1 MTEENN
7 PDTGK
12 ILAKESSNVFLE
24 HPKILFLSFA
34 SVVCGILVFYLSL
47 SSMYPVQDIL
57 VFFEGERY
65 IPLTEEIGRN
75 LLAAYI
81 VIGISLFSVLTVV
94 SFFNTILIS
103 CTKRII
109 DNKPP
114 KIWYGVA
121 TAVRNLPAILVYSA
135 VTALVGVVLKA
146 AEKRLSLV
154 SKLVVYLLGASYV
167 VLSFFALPSAV
178 LGSENP
184 IGMYSSSASIVRE
197 RFGDTTQVSLGIFV
211 VGYMVANGILLLV
224 YSPILFIL
232 LAVLLSGGDE
242 SMILLA
248 ERIAH
253 LYTETTAGFV
263 FNLIV
268 IILVCSVMIISTNFA
283 AIAKTVLYVDTV
295 GEERPEIFDEE
306 TYRTVDGKGPKYKP
320 ISEKIENLRE

>member
-1 MTEENN
+1 MTEEDN

-12 ILAKESSNVFLE
+12 ILIKESAGVFIK
-24 HPKILFLSFA
+24 HPRILLLSFA
-34 SVVCGILVFYLSL
+34 SVVCGVSAFYLSL

-57 VFFEGERY
+57 VFLEGEGY
-65 IPLTEEIGRN
+65 IPLTEKIERN

-81 VIGISLFSVLTVV
+81 VIGISFFSVLTVV

-109 DNKPP
+109 DNKTP
-114 KIWYGVA
+114 KLWYCVA

-146 AEKRLSLV
+146 AEKRFSLV
-154 SKLVVYLLGASYV
+154 SRLVVYLLGASYV

-211 VGYMVANGILLLV
+211 VGYIVANGILLLV
-224 YSPILFIL
+224 YSPILLAL
-232 LAVLLSGGDE
+232 LAVLLSGGNE
-242 SMILLA
+242 SMIFLA

-253 LYTETTAGFV
+253 IYTETTAGFV
-263 FNLIV
+263 FNLTV
-268 IILVCSVMIISTNFA
+268 ITLVCSVMIVSTNFA
-283 AIAKTVLYVDTV
+283 AVAKTVLYVDTV
-295 GEERPEIFDEE
+295 GEERPEIFEEE
-306 TYRTVDGKGPKYKP
+306 TYRTVDG
-320 ISEKIENLRE
+320 EKSMREKLIGG

>member
-1 MTEENN
+1 MTEEDN

-12 ILAKESSNVFLE
+12 ILIKESAGVFIRY
-24 HPKILFLSFA
+24 PRILLLSFA
-34 SVVCGILVFYLSL
+34 SVACGVSAFYLSF

-57 VFFEGERY
+57 VFLEGEGY
-65 IPLTEEIGRN
+65 IPLTEKIERN

-81 VIGISLFSVLTVV
+81 VIGISFFSVLTVV

-114 KIWYGVA
+114 KLWYGVA

-146 AEKRLSLV
+146 AEKRFSLV
-154 SKLVVYLLGASYV
+154 SRLVVYLLGASYV

-211 VGYMVANGILLLV
+211 VGYIVANGILLLV
-224 YSPILFIL
+224 YSPILLVL
-232 LAVLLSGGDE
+232 LAVLLSRGNE
-242 SMILLA
+242 SMIFLA

-253 LYTETTAGFV
+253 IYTETTAGFV
-263 FNLIV
+263 FNLTV
-268 IILVCSVMIISTNFA
+268 ITLVCSVMIVSTNFA
-283 AIAKTVLYVDTV
+283 AVAKTVLYVDTV
-295 GEERPEIFDEE
+295 GEERPEIFEEE
-306 TYRTVDGKGPKYKP
+306 TYRTVDG
-320 ISEKIENLRE
+320 EKSMREKLIGG

>member
-1 MTEENN
+1 MTEEDN

-12 ILAKESSNVFLE
+12 ILIKESAGVFIRY
-24 HPKILFLSFA
+24 PRILLLSFA
-34 SVVCGILVFYLSL
+34 SVVCGVSAFYLSF

-57 VFFEGERY
+57 VFLEGEGY
-65 IPLTEEIGRN
+65 IPLTEKIERN

-81 VIGISLFSVLTVV
+81 VIGISFFSVLTVV

-109 DNKPP
+109 DNKTP
-114 KIWYGVA
+114 KLWYCVA

-146 AEKRLSLV
+146 AEKRFSLV
-154 SKLVVYLLGASYV
+154 SRLVVYLLGASYV

-211 VGYMVANGILLLV
+211 VGYIVANGILLLV
-224 YSPILFIL
+224 YSPILLVL
-232 LAVLLSGGDE
+232 LAVLLSRGNE
-242 SMILLA
+242 SMIFLA

-253 LYTETTAGFV
+253 IYTETTAGFV
-263 FNLIV
+263 FNLTV
-268 IILVCSVMIISTNFA
+268 ITLVCSVMIVSTNFA
-283 AIAKTVLYVDTV
+283 AVAKTVLYVDTV
-295 GEERPEIFDEE
+295 GEERPEIFEEE
-306 TYRTVDGKGPKYKP
+306 TYRTVDG
-320 ISEKIENLRE
+320 EKSMREKLIGG